1 MVLADRAAL
10 LVSTVFGS
18 PSDYSGGIVILA
30 MFVYTLQIYAD
41 FAAVSILTLSLKR
54 NFTKHQ
60 PASENLLSEL
70 FKPRYKRLA
79 IRMLR

>member
-18 PSDYSGGIVILA
+18 PSDYSGGIVILT

-41 FAAVSILTLSLKR
+41 FAGCMDIVRGSGHCLALRLPGTSISLFSR
-54 NFTKHQ
+54 SPSVN
-60 PASENLLSEL
+60 SGEDG
-70 FKPRYKRLA
+70 
-79 IRMLR
+79 I